1 MGVHYAPDAGYIE
14 YKASLPGAAKYDAA
28 AMEQAEGRQFIDD
41 VQFQTRM
48 LPDGTAYVAIAAS
61 DIGTANTTTYD
72 SLSRRTRIYMRERF
86 RGVVLPIGKTRKA
99 YIRSESIN
107 EYTNPAVTITTE
119 AYNSK
124 MLAATELDN
133 LLKASEFVKWN
144 PDDGRHKDA
153 VRGWNTWKTRFS
165 VYDKASKDVIVFE
178 GEVKIKRIARGDVF
192 YDITHIKNI
201 TDGIMG
207 QSIKADAQSI
217 SDIFSIRENGQNVN
231 PDTQYQT
238 REEAISTRFVLANM
252 LEADAT
258 NSEEVAWLRG
268 YKGQLN
274 ELDMVL
280 DAIEGNRQTV
290 RELMFEEKTLS
301 DGKKKLVMRKRTPDE
316 TERLKK
322 AQNRIKILQEQVA
335 RIDEGLLNLEN
346 ADVIRNLVAT
356 SVTMITNAPV
366 LSHRGV
372 LRYV

>member
-41 VQFQTRM
+41 VQFQTRR

-61 DIGTANTTTYD
+61 NIGTANTTTYD

-107 EYTNPAVTITTE
+107 EYTNPAATITTE

-153 VRGWNTWKTRFS
+153 VRGWNTWKTRFA

-192 YDITHIKNI
+192 
-201 TDGIMG
+201 M
-207 QSIKADAQSI
+207 
-217 SDIFSIRENGQNVN
+217 
-231 PDTQYQT
+231 
-238 REEAISTRFVLANM
+238 
-252 LEADAT
+252 
-258 NSEEVAWLRG
+258 
-268 YKGQLN
+268 
-274 ELDMVL
+274 
-280 DAIEGNRQTV
+280 
-290 RELMFEEKTLS
+290 
-301 DGKKKLVMRKRTPDE
+301 
-316 TERLKK
+316 
-322 AQNRIKILQEQVA
+322 IL
-335 RIDEGLLNLEN
+335 L
-346 ADVIRNLVAT
+346 T
-356 SVTMITNAPV
+356 
-366 LSHRGV
+366 
-372 LRYV
+372 